1 MLRDKLLSTT
11 PKIRLLSIADETA
24 IDSAA
29 DQLDLA
35 TSALSEQPA
44 STLWQPSNA
53 TVHHNQVWAANTQV
67 SFCAKAYPTVASG
80 HPDAPILSVLGAYL
94 RNGFLHRA
102 IREQGGAY
110 GGGASHDSNVGAF
123 RFFSYRDPRTLD
135 TFSDFD
141 ASIEWLLSEPANSDA
156 LDQAILSVISS
167 LDKPASPAGEVKK
180 AFYDELYGRTDAHR
194 QAVRQG
200 ILNTSHDDLVRVAS
214 TYLTPERGVSVL
226 LTDAGT
232 AKSQQIADLNWQFND
247 LT

>member
-1 MLRDKLLSTT
+1 MLSM
-11 PKIRLLSIADETA
+11 P
-24 IDSAA
+24 
-29 DQLDLA
+29 QLTCCG
-35 TSALSEQPA
+35 TSAYDIRPDWHGRPGLEDDPIILLRPRYKG
-44 STLWQPSNA
+44 TDPS
-53 TVHHNQVWAANTQV
+53 
-67 SFCAKAYPTVASG
+67 
-80 HPDAPILSVLGAYL
+80 
-94 RNGFLHRA
+94 GFLHRA

-156 LDQAILSVISS
+156 LEQAILSVISS

-200 ILNTSHDDLVRVAS
+200 ILKTSHGDLVRVAS
-214 TYLTPERGVSVL
+214 TYLTSERSVSVL

-232 AKSQQIADLNWQFND
+232 ARSQPIADLNWQFND